1 MGISVF
7 ANLNAAKG
15 KELGNSGR
23 YTETTLT
30 AGDTLT
36 LKSGRDSTLLGAQVS
51 GDKVKA
57 DIGRRKSGTP
67 TFLTEA

>member
-1 MGISVF
+1 MF

-36 LKSGRDSTLLGAQVS
+36 LTSGRDATLLGAPVS

-57 DIGRRKSGTP
+57 DIEKSGTP

>member
-1 MGISVF
+1 M
-7 ANLNAAKG
+7 NAAKG

-23 YTETTLT
+23 YTETILT

-36 LKSGRDSTLLGAQVS
+36 LTSGRDATLLGAQVS

-57 DIGRRKSGTP
+57 DIGRNLTLTKSGTP

>member
-1 MGISVF
+1 MSVF

-36 LKSGRDSTLLGAQVS
+36 LTSGRDATLLGAQV
-51 GDKVKA
+51 
-57 DIGRRKSGTP
+57 RRNLDTHLFDRGVVLL
-67 TFLTEA
+67 LT

>member
-1 MGISVF
+1 VF

-30 AGDTLT
+30 TGDTLT
-36 LKSGRDSTLLGAQVS
+36 LTSGRDATLLGAQVS

-57 DIGRRKSGTP
+57 DIEKSGTP